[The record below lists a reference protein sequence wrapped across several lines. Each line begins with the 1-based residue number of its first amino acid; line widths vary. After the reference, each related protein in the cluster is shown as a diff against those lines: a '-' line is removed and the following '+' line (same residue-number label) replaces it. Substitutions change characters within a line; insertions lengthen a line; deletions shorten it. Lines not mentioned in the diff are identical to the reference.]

1 MKIMNKLSVIIFSLI
16 IASCSSTPNIAG
28 IDRPDYEPYE
38 VSKTKPTINGKYI
51 ECALRD
57 SGHIRS
63 FHVGNG
69 IVSRIWSTWGTAELR
84 EGNYNRWRT
93 IDFLEEDEQIFKI
106 GGSNIK
112 ELSELNTLTRGEKCG
127 VGTDGVLNL
136 VEETFKIYRRD
147 GMFVEQRYEAS
158 STEKDSWEKIGNGG
172 ECKLYV
178 ETISLG
184 SCRFYDADPDIGTF
198 MEPYINRL

>member
-16 IASCSSTPNIAG
+16 IASCSSTPKIAG

-57 SGHIRS
+57 SGDIRS

-69 IVSRIWSTWGTAELR
+69 KVTRIRSTWGNAELR

-93 IDFLEEDEQIFKI
+93 IDFIKEDEQVFEI
-106 GGSNIK
+106 GASNIK
-112 ELSELNTLTRGEKCG
+112 NLSKLNTRGEKCG
-127 VGTDGVLNL
+127 IGTDGVLNL
-136 VEETFKIYRRD
+136 VEEKFKIYRRD
-147 GMFVEQRYEAS
+147 GMFVERRYEAS

-178 ETISLG
+178 DTISFG
-184 SCRFYDADPDIGTF
+184 SCRFYDADPDIKAF